1 MKQTLVIKTNREI
14 ISGRFPSIRIPAGAI
29 TLARTEDPSN
39 GWSIAV
45 PGSNNVMFIA
55 GIKEKDFDLNI
66 MDNAKNDTVS
76 KEEFNKLCDLYMT
89 TMTGIGL
96 NDCTGE
102 GNVDDFFEQGFQAK
116 SVCEHIILKGDLTL
130 KSEIGL

>member
-14 ISGRFPSIRIPAGAI
+14 ISGRFPSVRIPAGAI
-29 TLARTEDPSN
+29 TLAITEDSEN
-39 GWSIAV
+39 GWSIAI
-45 PGSNNVMFIA
+45 PGSNNVMFIG
-55 GIKEKDFDLNI
+55 GIKEKDFDLDTMN
-66 MDNAKNDTVS
+66 NAKKGTVS
-76 KEEFNKLCDLYMT
+76 KEEFNNLCDLYMT

>member
-1 MKQTLVIKTNREI
+1 MKQTVVIKTKKEI
-14 ISGRFPSIRIPAGAI
+14 VSGRFPSIRIPAGAI

-89 TMTGIGL
+89 TPVKVMLIISL
-96 NDCTGE
+96 NK
-102 GNVDDFFEQGFQAK
+102 DFRPNQF
-116 SVCEHIILKGDLTL
+116 VNILF
-130 KSEIGL
+130 